1 MKKRYVVYVVITI
14 ILMASIYF
22 LVVSN
27 INNDETIYINM
38 HDDVESVTNEE
49 NNFKGNVTEELAVEN
64 LISYLYEQNQTS
76 KGFEVH
82 LEDKEQEED
91 KHIMQ
96 VFSVVGEDESQSKEN
111 LGLYSVSKS
120 TGKISELN

>member
-1 MKKRYVVYVVITI
+1 
-14 ILMASIYF
+14 MASIYF

-27 INNDETIYINM
+27 INNDETIYIKM
-38 HDDVESVTNEE
+38 HDDVESITNEE
-49 NNFKGNVTEELAVEN
+49 NKFKGNVIEELAVEN

-82 LEDKEQEED
+82 LEEKEQEEGQY
-91 KHIMQ
+91 IMQ
-96 VFSVVGEDESQSKEN
+96 VFIVVGEDESQNKEN
-111 LGLYSVSKS
+111 LGLYSVGKS